1 MKIENEVLK
10 VLIERAKSG
19 DKNAVNEIIDLF
31 NGYIIKEALRY
42 KIPSMEFEDVV
53 QYGYL
58 TILKCIKS
66 YKLGSNS
73 FYGYVIMGIKN
84 NFNYMVRKYKVNR
97 IIYYDNEIVD
107 IVGTDDFSL
116 EEHIMIYE
124 DVKWLRDTM
133 DKLSEE
139 EQELIKCYFLE
150 GMKLVNFAKVKGVSY
165 STMIYRKNELL
176 KKLKESYASSNK

>member
-1 MKIENEVLK
+1 MKIENDVLK
-10 VLIERAKSG
+10 VLLERAKSG
-19 DKNAVNEIIDLF
+19 DKKAVSEIIDLF

-42 KIPSMEFEDVV
+42 KIPSMELEDLV

-58 TILKCIKS
+58 TVLKCIKS

-84 NFNYMVRKYKVNR
+84 NFNYMVRKHKVNR
-97 IIYYDNEIVD
+97 VVYYDNEIVD
-107 IVGTDDFSL
+107 IMGTDEFSL

-124 DVKWLRDTM
+124 DVKWLRDTI
-133 DKLSEE
+133 DKLIKE

-150 GMKLVNFAKVKGVSY
+150 GVKLVNYAKAKGVPY
-165 STMIYRKNELL
+165 PTMLYRKNELL
-176 KKLKESYASSNK
+176 KKLKRSYFKNK